1 MMDGMEWMWGLGGLT
16 MIVFWVV
23 AVVLLL
29 AGIKFLF
36 AGSDWMAGGSA
47 TKQGGRDT
55 ESRALAILEERY
67 AQGEIGREEFL
78 QKRQDVLKRS

>member
-1 MMDGMEWMWGLGGLT
+1 MMDGMGWMWGLGGLT

-36 AGSDWMAGGSA
+36 SGSDSMLSGPA
-47 TKQGGRDT
+47 TKQGGRET
-55 ESRALAILEERY
+55 ESRALSILEERY

-78 QKRQDVLKRS
+78 QKRQDILKR